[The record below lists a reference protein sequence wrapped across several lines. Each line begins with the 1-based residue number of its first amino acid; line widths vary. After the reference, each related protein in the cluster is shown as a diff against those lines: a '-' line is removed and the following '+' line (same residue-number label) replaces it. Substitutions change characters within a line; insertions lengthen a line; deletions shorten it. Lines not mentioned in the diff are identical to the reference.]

1 MEIRQLEAFAAVMTT
16 GSVTGA
22 ARLLERS
29 QPAITRLVQE
39 LEAEIGYALFARSGP
54 RVTPTEQAYL
64 LYGDVERMLG
74 SWRSI
79 HSRAAEVGRGGVA
92 QPLVLAATSALAVGL
107 VPQALHA
114 LQESFADTPVQ
125 LRSAAPEQVVHDVLN
140 GVVQMGASSLPL
152 EHKGLHILWMGQAP
166 CVAVLPAG
174 DALCD
179 LPVVP
184 VHALAQRRWVTM
196 SNPYRLRHKL
206 NAALSTNVGQGMGA
220 QASDFMGP
228 AIETNSSINAQ
239 AMVRA
244 GLGVAILEPL
254 TALGAPAEGVV
265 VRPLDASVLFDFGV
279 FVLAG
284 RSPSG
289 MVQALAQAMLAA
301 ARAVPGFVQLESTE
315 SNR

>member
-1 MEIRQLEAFAAVMTT
+1 
-16 GSVTGA
+16 
-22 ARLLERS
+22 
-29 QPAITRLVQE
+29 
-39 LEAEIGYALFARSGP
+39 
-54 RVTPTEQAYL
+54 
-64 LYGDVERMLG
+64 MLG

-114 LQESFADTPVQ
+114 LQESFADTPLQ
-125 LRSAAPEQVVHDVLN
+125 LRSAAPEQVVHDVVN

-152 EHKGLHILWMGQAP
+152 DHKGLHILWMGQAP

-184 VHALAQRRWVTM
+184 LHALAQRRLVTM
-196 SNPYRLRHKL
+196 SNPYRLRHKP
-206 NAALSTNVGQGMGA
+206 NAALSTNVGMGA
-220 QASDFMGP
+220 QASDLMGP

-279 FVLAG
+279 FFLAG
-284 RSPSG
+284 RSPSS
-289 MVQALAQAMLAA
+289 MVQALAQAMLDA
-301 ARAVPGFVQLESTE
+301 ARAVPGFVQLDSTE

>member
-114 LQESFADTPVQ
+114 LQESFADTPLQ
-125 LRSAAPEQVVHDVLN
+125 LRLAAPEQVVHDVVN

-152 EHKGLHILWMGQAP
+152 DHKGLHILWMGQAP

-184 VHALAQRRWVTM
+184 LHALAQRRLVTM
-196 SNPYRLRHKL
+196 SNPYRLRHKP
-206 NAALSTNVGQGMGA
+206 NAALSTNVGMGA
-220 QASDFMGP
+220 QASDLMGP

-279 FVLAG
+279 FFLAG
-284 RSPSG
+284 RSPSS
-289 MVQALAQAMLAA
+289 MVQALAQAMLDA
-301 ARAVPGFVQLESTE
+301 ARAVPGFVQLDSTE